1 MQAGKALA
9 KNPALPYT
17 DRDSRRGRYF
27 RAGGRRVGP
36 TDGDVRRDRIFMH
49 YIILDLEW
57 NQPISWQSPAYKRV
71 GDRLIFEMIQIGAA
85 RMDENLEITETLSL
99 PIAPTEYRQIH
110 PRIRRMTGL
119 GAEELAGAPQFREA
133 LEQFAAWC
141 GDDYALLTWGCDDVS
156 VLQQNI
162 DFFEC
167 GDIHLSPLY
176 DIQKLF
182 TEVHQLKDRPSL
194 QKAMELMEIAPEED
208 KAFHN
213 AKNDAWYTALVFRTL
228 PDPARVLDHALQPKS
243 LIHHQHK
250 DREKTAM
257 TSFPS
262 LRAALES
269 EIALKPVC
277 PRCGRNL
284 ALDGEY
290 VPQSPDKYISLGK
303 CRNHGKMLLRLTL
316 RPEEDHVLMRRS
328 VAPANHS
335 NIAYVHT
342 KQFQARQRASQR
354 HV

>member
-1 MQAGKALA
+1 M
-9 KNPALPYT
+9 
-17 DRDSRRGRYF
+17 S
-27 RAGGRRVGP
+27 
-36 TDGDVRRDRIFMH
+36 
-49 YIILDLEW
+49 YIVLDLEW
-57 NQPISWQSPAYKRV
+57 NQAMSSKSSVFNKLPIHLRGEIIEIGAVKLNEDMTPGEEFTIDVRPVYFKRMHYKV
-71 GDRLIFEMIQIGAA
+71 KKITGFDKDRLAHGVGF
-85 RMDENLEITETLSL
+85 
-99 PIAPTEYRQIH
+99 P
-110 PRIRRMTGL
+110 
-119 GAEELAGAPQFREA
+119 EA
-133 LEQFAAWC
+133 LERFRAWC
-141 GDDYALLTWGCDDVS
+141 GDDVTFLTWGCDDVS

-182 TEVHQLKDRPSL
+182 TEVHRLKDRPSL
-194 QKAMELMEIAPEED
+194 QKAMELMEIAPDEEM
-208 KAFHN
+208 AFHN

-228 PDPARVLDHALQPKS
+228 PDPSLVLQHALQPKS
-243 LIHHQHK
+243 LIHKQHK
-250 DREKTAM
+250 SREKTAM

-290 VPQSPDKYISLGK
+290 VLQSPDKYISLGK
-303 CRNHGKMLLRLTL
+303 CQNHGKMLLRLTM
-316 RPEEDHVLMRRS
+316 RPEEGHVLMRRS

-335 NIAYVHT
+335 NIAYLHT
-342 KQFQARQRASQR
+342 KQLQARQRASQR